1 MTLENICVYC
11 GSNSGCLPAYAE
23 AAVAFGQTLAE
34 RGIGLVYGG
43 SSVGIMGTLAD
54 AVLAQGG
61 RVIGIIPD
69 ALVKKEVAHRNL
81 TEQYIVDSMHERKRM
96 MADKSSAFVAL
107 PGGAG
112 TMEELFEVWTWAQ
125 LGLHTKPCGLLNVAG
140 YYDKL
145 EAFLDHTVSEAFMR
159 PEHRAML
166 MIERDADALL
176 ERFAVYQA
184 PVVSKWIRP
193 GKE

>member
-11 GSNSGCLPAYAE
+11 GSNSGRQPVYAE

-54 AVLAQGG
+54 AVLAHGG

-81 TEQYIVDSMHERKRM
+81 TEQYIVGSMHERKRM

-145 EAFLDHTVSEAFMR
+145 EAFLDHTVAEAFMR

-166 MIERDADALL
+166 MIERDASALL
-176 ERFAVYQA
+176 QRFAAYEA